1 MIKKILCVIF
11 IAASFG
17 VFAQTVDPSQS
28 NVENAY
34 ESFKKEFH
42 KELGD
47 TDDEVQNKVL
57 AYRPIVKLP
66 NWFIN
71 FKNTDPNTSLSVGI
85 SDPGL
90 DSLKALEQATIRALA
105 IAAFS
110 NKSLIQNVS
119 DNYYLDN
126 DGAKTLGK
134 FISFTYYSTQETLGL
149 KLLEYEYTSNG
160 EMLVLIDYSNSG
172 DTKYFIS
179 SNIELFQSE
188 TSGKVITRLLFEAD
202 AQSNRGENFKASWL
216 VKENKNSYEIESEW
230 DGESLEF
237 FPAKYRY
244 VSDLSMGE
252 NTGNIGDFSF
262 DMKYGLWYAY
272 INALAANMEQMEV
285 FNSQVKF
292 LDDKYDRQF
301 QDLTRIVFTEN
312 TAFNISGIAIND
324 NELTIKLVKD

>member
-1 MIKKILCVIF
+1 MIKSILCVIF
-11 IAASFG
+11 IGASFA
-17 VFAQTVDPSQS
+17 VLAQTVDPSRS
-28 NVENAY
+28 SVENAY

-47 TDDEVQNKVL
+47 TDEGSQNKVMS
-57 AYRPIVKLP
+57 YRPAVKLP
-66 NWFIN
+66 DWFAT
-71 FKNTDPNTSLSVGI
+71 FSNTDPNTSLSIGV
-85 SDPGL
+85 SDPGQ
-90 DSLKALEQATIRALA
+90 DSLRAIKQATIRALA

-134 FISFTYYSTQETLGL
+134 FISFTYYSTEETLSV
-149 KLLEYEYTSNG
+149 KLLDYEYTSNG
-160 EMLVLIDYSNSG
+160 EMLVLIDYSKEG
-172 DTKYFIS
+172 DTKYFIN

-188 TSGKVITRLLFEAD
+188 TSGKVITRLLFEVD
-202 AQSNRGENFKASWL
+202 AQTNQGEDLKASWL
-216 VKENKNSYEIESEW
+216 VKENRDSFVIESEW
-230 DGESLEF
+230 DGEPLESIS
-237 FPAKYRY
+237 AKYKY
-244 VSDLSMGE
+244 VTDLSKGE
-252 NTGNIGDFSF
+252 NPVNISDFNF

-292 LDDKYDRQF
+292 IDDKYDQQF

-312 TAFNISGIAIND
+312 TTFKIAGLSLND
-324 NELTIKLVKD
+324 NKLTMQLVKE